1 MQISLKAL
9 LALTIIN
16 FATVSS
22 SFGAEKKLVFNLTG
36 SMHGFGDITGPLWVL
51 FDLKKSLP
59 NDNFVVILDERSL
72 KYTKEIFKVENL
84 ETLEKKF
91 HVSFVNVDKADNVP
105 TANYSFELF
114 YGGRYIDNFT
124 DLTYTDDDT
133 YTIISD
139 TMHGKTLDEIRK
151 GNSHIFFKPPGIG
164 SDRSGIVNNP
174 DINSFKGQTNAKR
187 REVAAPLF
195 KGTLVEKIIRKQAFP
210 TAQLTFVYGVH
221 NELYPGWTGQTE
233 RLITAL
239 EKEYSTAPIIIFTP
253 NSKAELAEALPKSR
267 NILGLAELA
276 KLSELKNEAYVV
288 TLGSISSN
296 QFTALQAISTLPI
309 AIEGN
314 SSVSSAM
321 RLNVPFIMFRS
332 PWNSP
337 QLKDVITV
345 EEKYLMSSSFAD
357 VYDLTTNAL
366 PEYADFI
373 HSRKNEVFY
382 QAIAIRIP
390 NYSKKLAILLDTLEQ
405 IKAFSAESLSAQELG
420 NKYLKLSEQ
429 VLRITKDEVLAYS
442 LVYDAYQRNLIPQ
455 SFVQKMDLDYKSRGV
470 DVSKLVAR
478 FVPNQPNFSTKIEAL
493 RRKGQFP
500 KFPRARGS
508 NL

>member
-1 MQISLKAL
+1 MQKSLKAL
-9 LALTIIN
+9 LALAILN

-22 SFGAEKKLVFNLTG
+22 SFGAEKQLVFNLTG

-59 NDNFVVILDERSL
+59 NDKFVVILDERSL
-72 KYTKEIFKVENL
+72 KYTKEIFKVKDL

-91 HVSFVNVDKADNVP
+91 HVNFVNVDQADHVP

-114 YGGRYIDNFT
+114 YGGRFIDNFT

-133 YTIISD
+133 YTVISD
-139 TMHGKTLDEIRK
+139 TMHGKTLDEVRK
-151 GNSHIFFKPPGIG
+151 GESHIYYKPPGIG

-174 DINSFKGQTNAKR
+174 DINKFKGQTNAKR

-195 KGTLVEKIIRKQAFP
+195 KGTLLEKIIRQDIFP
-210 TAQLTFVYGVH
+210 TAQLSFVYGVH
-221 NELYPGWTGQTE
+221 NELFPGWTGQTE
-233 RLITAL
+233 RLVAAL

-253 NSKAELAEALPKSR
+253 NSKVELAEALPATR
-267 NILGLAELA
+267 NIYTLAELA
-276 KLSELKNEAYVV
+276 LLPELKNEAYVV
-288 TLGSISSN
+288 TVGSISSH

-332 PWNSP
+332 PWNAP

-345 EEKYLMSSSFAD
+345 EEKNLVSSNFAD
-357 VYDLTTNAL
+357 VYDLTTKAL
-366 PEYADFI
+366 PNFEDFI
-373 HSRKNEVFY
+373 HARKNEIFY
-382 QAIAIRIP
+382 QAISLRIP
-390 NYSKKLAILLDTLEQ
+390 NYSKKLAVLIDALEQ
-405 IKAFSAESLSAQELG
+405 IKSFETESISPQERGEKYIKLSA
-420 NKYLKLSEQ
+420 Q

-442 LVYDAYQRNLIPQ
+442 MVYDATQRNLIPS
-455 SFVQKMDLDYKSRGV
+455 SFLQKLDRDYKALGI
-470 DVSKLVAR
+470 DTAKLVAR
-478 FVPNQPNFSTKIEAL
+478 FSPNKPNFSTKIEAL

-500 KFPRARGS
+500 KFPSRH
-508 NL
+508 